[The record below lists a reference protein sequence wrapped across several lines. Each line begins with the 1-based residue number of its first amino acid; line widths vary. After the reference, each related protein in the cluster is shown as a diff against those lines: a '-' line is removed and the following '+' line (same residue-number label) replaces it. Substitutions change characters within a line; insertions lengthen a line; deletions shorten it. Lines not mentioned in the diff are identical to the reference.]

1 MKLRKILVFFVCLSI
16 FLITTV
22 ACTTARR
29 PGQGTETVP
38 RQTRRIVPRTPPRTP
53 TPAPMVTPTR
63 VDNRAYVNRARR
75 IADNVAKLKE
85 VESATCVIS
94 DNTAVVGVQFSK
106 QYKGKMTNEI
116 KNKIDKNVKAT
127 DVRIKRVAVTADPDL
142 ITRLQDII
150 KDIGAGKPISGFTK
164 EVNELLNRIQPK

>member
-1 MKLRKILVFFVCLSI
+1 
-16 FLITTV
+16 
-22 ACTTARR
+22 
-29 PGQGTETVP
+29 
-38 RQTRRIVPRTPPRTP
+38 
-53 TPAPMVTPTR
+53 MVTPTR